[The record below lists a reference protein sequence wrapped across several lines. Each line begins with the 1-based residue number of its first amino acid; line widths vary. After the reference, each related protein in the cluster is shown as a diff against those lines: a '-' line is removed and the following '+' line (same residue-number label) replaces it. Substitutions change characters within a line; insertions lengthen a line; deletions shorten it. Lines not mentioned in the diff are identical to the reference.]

1 MQNEGVGAD
10 VSGHHQPAAI
20 HLLTQRPDVY
30 GQRGQIATG
39 RDKSIRQQDGA
50 AKVQRDK
57 TTSSWEEGKKET
69 ESTVTNSQIWTP
81 LHSIAFCMLDLDDL
95 SCPPINLT
103 TGYFIHKTYNFSV
116 CFHHSTWT
124 SSY

>member
-39 RDKSIRQQDGA
+39 RDESIRQQDGA

-69 ESTVTNSQIWTP
+69 ESTVRKKLTNLNALTQHCFLYARLGWSV
-81 LHSIAFCMLDLDDL
+81 L
-95 SCPPINLT
+95 S
-103 TGYFIHKTYNFSV
+103 TYQFNYWLF
-116 CFHHSTWT
+116 
-124 SSY
+124 YL